1 MCNRGSVYAVLE
13 MGVEVSGPH
22 LPDSRAI
29 LA

>member
-1 MCNRGSVYAVLE
+1 MYNRGFVYAVLA
-13 MGVEVSGPH
+13 MGIEVYGPR